1 MKTKVMRVVFSW
13 SNKFYLAIIFV
24 FGAVIAMTLGNV
36 LAERVLLTLMSL
48 MVLIGGL
55 LLFYTI
61 RLMFEKED
69 KGDKNEN

>member
-1 MKTKVMRVVFSW
+1 MRVVFSW
-13 SNKFYLAIIFV
+13 SNKFYLAIIFM
-24 FGAVIAMTLGNV
+24 FGAVIAMTLENV

-61 RLMFEKED
+61 RLLFKKEEEEE
-69 KGDKNEN
+69 GER